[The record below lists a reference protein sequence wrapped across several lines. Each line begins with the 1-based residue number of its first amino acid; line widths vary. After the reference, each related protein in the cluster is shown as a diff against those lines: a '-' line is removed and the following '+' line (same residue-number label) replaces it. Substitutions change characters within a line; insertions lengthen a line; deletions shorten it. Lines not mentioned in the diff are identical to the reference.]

1 MGAPT
6 WLSALMLASLAAGAL
21 GGPTAA
27 LAAPG
32 DLDPT
37 FGSGGLF
44 IATQTGTEAADMA
57 LQPDGKIVVA
67 GSGGD
72 HMVVYRLAGN
82 GSLDTS
88 FGGDGIVD
96 VTGFLGDTTEIS
108 VGWAVALQPDGKIVV
123 AGRAGSQTN
132 LPTDMAIARLNP
144 DGSLDATFGGD
155 GRVVVDFGASF
166 FSSVAVVVAIQ
177 GDDKILVA
185 GSVSTQDPDMLFGL
199 ARLGPDGILDSS
211 FDGDGRVIVDITN
224 SAAQRDYDAIQDLV
238 LQPDGKIVAAGSAG
252 EPGTSQ
258 DTDFCVARFNPDG
271 SLDTTFGG
279 GDGHTE
285 VDFSGLPDIGAAVAR
300 QPDGKLV
307 VGGTVS
313 TTAGKD
319 DFGLARLSA
328 AGDLDATFGG
338 DGRVTVDFP
347 DSAPG
352 NSREWLADLVLDPS
366 GRIVAVGTASMGSG
380 ASADGSFGLARL
392 QPDGSPDA
400 TFGRNGLVSTDVLS
414 AYDRLSAAALQPDGK
429 IVAAGFA
436 RSGAD
441 RFSNRL
447 AAARYLTSGGGSS
460 AVYLPLVRREPA
472 ERPLVNGD
480 FEAGHSGWQEYSR
493 QGYVII
499 MDTYYPL
506 DVQHHGGNWGA
517 WLGGQLDEISSLEQT
532 VTVPR
537 DRSTLIYWH
546 VITSEDSCGHDFGG
560 VVIDGGVVDKYDLC
574 QSTATGGW
582 KQHRVDLGRYA
593 GQTVRLQLRVETD
606 GSGNSNLLVDDVEF
620 AAAGG

>member
-1 MGAPT
+1 MRVPG
-6 WLSALMLASLAAGAL
+6 WLSAITLASLAAGAL
-21 GGPTAA
+21 GGPAAA

-37 FGSGGLF
+37 FGAGGIF
-44 IATQTGTEAADMA
+44 VAAQTGTEAADMA

-82 GSLDTS
+82 GTLDAS

-108 VGWAVALQPDGKIVV
+108 AGWAVALQPDGKIVV

-144 DGSLDATFGGD
+144 DGSPDATFGGD

-166 FSSVAVVVAIQ
+166 FSSVAAVVAIQ
-177 GDDKILVA
+177 DDDKILVA
-185 GSVSTQDPDMLFGL
+185 GGVSTQDPDMLFGL
-199 ARLGPDGILDSS
+199 ARLGPDGVLDSS
-211 FDGDGRVIVDITN
+211 FDGDGLVIVDITN
-224 SAAQRDYDAIQDLV
+224 SAAQRDYDTIQDLV

-252 EPGTSQ
+252 GSGTSQ

-285 VDFSGLPDIGAAVAR
+285 VDFFGLPDMGVAVAR

-313 TTAGKD
+313 TTAGED

-328 AGDLDATFGG
+328 EGDLDATFGG

-347 DSAPG
+347 DPVPG
-352 NSREWLADLVLDPS
+352 NSHDWLADLVLDTS
-366 GRIVAVGTASMGSG
+366 GRIVAAGTASSGLG
-380 ASADGSFGLARL
+380 ASAGGGFGIVRLQLDGSR
-392 QPDGSPDA
+392 DA
-400 TFGRNGLVSTDVLS
+400 TFGLNGLVSTDVSS
-414 AYDRLSAAALQPDGK
+414 AYDGASAVALQTDGK
-429 IVAAGFA
+429 IVAAGNA

-441 RFSNRL
+441 RSSNRV
-447 AAARYLTSGGGSS
+447 AAARYQTAAGRSS
-460 AVYLPLVRREPA
+460 AVYLPLVVREPA

-493 QGYVII
+493 QGSAII

-517 WLGGQLDEISSLEQT
+517 WLGGLLDEISFLEQM

-537 DRSTLIYWH
+537 DRSKLIYWH

-560 VVIDGGVVDKYDLC
+560 VVIDDVVVDKYDLC

-582 KQHRVDLGRYA
+582 RLHRVDLGRYA
-593 GQTVRLQLRVETD
+593 GQTVQLQLRVETD
-606 GSGNSNLLVDDVEF
+606 GSGNSNLLIDDVEF
-620 AAAGG
+620 AAAGE